1 MVIVSW
7 DYWNF
12 EQILPPLNLHISGLC
27 YIIFSLNIQG
37 VAVPFTRVP
46 ISEEDYEELEL
57 LIDPLAESEN
67 YGIDLYQETLH
78 FLNEH
83 AET

>member
-1 MVIVSW
+1 M
-7 DYWNF
+7 
-12 EQILPPLNLHISGLC
+12 
-27 YIIFSLNIQG
+27 QG
-37 VAVPFTRVP
+37 VAVPITGVP
-46 ISEEDYEELEL
+46 ISEEDYEQLQL

-83 AET
+83 AD